1 MPASKNPKKRP
12 RKGTFW
18 NRASLKAA
26 VDEWRANEPRARAK
40 HGDIAGWDVA
50 KVTDLRNLFEDCEA
64 FNGDLS
70 QWNVANVR
78 SGKHEIEQRIV
89 TTYVQRFA
97 RHAYETA
104 VALRVQR
111 AYRTAAFLRLGPS
124 THTSASLAALGG
136 AELKAMLDWHPLR
149 PAFGQLLA
157 ANA

>member
-1 MPASKNPKKRP
+1 MRY
-12 RKGTFW
+12 
-18 NRASLKAA
+18 
-26 VDEWRANEPRARAK
+26 
-40 HGDIAGWDVA
+40 
-50 KVTDLRNLFEDCEA
+50 
-64 FNGDLS
+64 
-70 QWNVANVR
+70 
-78 SGKHEIEQRIV
+78 GKHDIEQRIRV

-111 AYRTAAFLRLGPS
+111 VYRTRAFRRLGPS
-124 THTSASLAALGG
+124 THTSASLAALGS